1 MRLILARAIISFAVS
16 ATLSQETVQAQE
28 PVPAREPVQTQETGP
43 GRFARVVVLAPKP
56 GRQADFEAGYE
67 RHLAW
72 HRSHRDP
79 WTWYGWSF
87 VLGDRIG
94 RFMDGTFGHA
104 AADFD
109 APVEPAADA
118 ADNAVNVTPVA
129 DFLSHGVYER
139 LVESSRGPALPDT
152 TAFLALTTYH
162 VAPGR
167 EAEFE
172 KLLGARANAP
182 PRSAAG
188 ARYSWYR
195 LRLGGDTPQY
205 LLMRAAPSWEAA
217 IALPEFLAHSAG
229 TLVQRVTAELLRYR
243 PTLSYRP

>member
-1 MRLILARAIISFAVS
+1 MRPSLTRVVILVAVAAILARGA
-16 ATLSQETVQAQE
+16 VQAQE
-28 PVPAREPVQTQETGP
+28 AAP
-43 GRFARVVVLAPKP
+43 GRFARIVVLAPKP
-56 GRQADFEAGYE
+56 DRQADFEAGYE

-72 HRSHRDP
+72 HRSHGDP

-109 APVEPAADA
+109 APVDPADDA

-152 TAFLALTTYH
+152 TAFLAMTTYH

-167 EAEFE
+167 AAEFE
-172 KLLGARANAP
+172 KWLGARAKAP
-182 PRSAAG
+182 PRSEAE

-195 LRLGGDTPQY
+195 LRLGGETPQY
-205 LLMRAAPSWEAA
+205 VLMRAVPSWEAA
-217 IALPEFLAHSAG
+217 IALPEQLAQSAG

>member
-1 MRLILARAIISFAVS
+1 MRLMLKRVLVSIAVS
-16 ATLSQETVQAQE
+16 APLAEGTLCAQDSE
-28 PVPAREPVQTQETGP
+28 L
-43 GRFARVVVLAPKP
+43 GRFARMVVLAPKP
-56 GRQADFEAGYE
+56 GRDADFEAGYE

-87 VLGDRIG
+87 VLGNRLG
-94 RFMDGTFGHA
+94 QFMDGTFGHA

-109 APVEPAADA
+109 HPVNPAGDA
-118 ADNAVNVTPVA
+118 ADNKANVTPVA

-152 TAFLALTTYH
+152 TAFLVMTIYH
-162 VAPGR
+162 LAPGR
-167 EAEFE
+167 AAEFE
-172 KLLGARANAP
+172 RLLRERAKSPARSGAE
-182 PRSAAG
+182 

-195 LRLGGDTPQY
+195 LRLGGDAPQY
-205 LLMRAAPSWEAA
+205 VLMRAVPSWEAA
-217 IALPEFLAHSAG
+217 AG
-229 TLVQRVTAELLRYR
+229 LSEPVADAAGAMLERVTVELLRYR

>member
-1 MRLILARAIISFAVS
+1 MRLILTRAIISFAVS
-16 ATLSQETVQAQE
+16 ATLSQEPVRAQE
-28 PVPAREPVQTQETGP
+28 PVPAQEPVQTQETGP
-43 GRFARVVVLAPKP
+43 GRFARIVVLAPKP

-67 RHLAW
+67 RHLGW

-79 WTWYGWSF
+79 WAWYGWSF

-94 RFMDGTFGHA
+94 RFMDRTFGHA
-104 AADFD
+104 ATDFD

-118 ADNAVNVTPVA
+118 
-129 DFLSHGVYER
+129 
-139 LVESSRGPALPDT
+139 
-152 TAFLALTTYH
+152 
-162 VAPGR
+162 
-167 EAEFE
+167 AEFE

-217 IALPEFLAHSAG
+217 IALPEPLAHSAG
-229 TLVQRVTAELLRYR
+229 TLVRRITAELLRYR